1 MKNYDPNIYE
11 GTHTVKITLQQWEYK
26 GHIISHIDGNC
37 KGKNVLDFDF
47 ECENDFPDNDCQMKY
62 HEDGDYFTC
71 VLKDEKGNTLKCEG
85 DAQEM
90 NDMIVGVEII
100 DFCESNYES

>member
-1 MKNYDPNIYE
+1 MKNYDPNITR

-26 GHIISHIDGNC
+26 GHIIKRIGGNC
-37 KGKNVLDFDF
+37 KGRAILDCFDF
-47 ECENDFPDNDCQMKY
+47 ECEDEFPGNDCQMKY
-62 HEDGDYFTC
+62 HEDNDYFTC

-90 NDMIVGVEII
+90 SDMIVGIEII
-100 DFCESNYES
+100 DFSKE

>member
-1 MKNYDPNIYE
+1 
-11 GTHTVKITLQQWEYK
+11 
-26 GHIISHIDGNC
+26 
-37 KGKNVLDFDF
+37 
-47 ECENDFPDNDCQMKY
+47 MKY

-100 DFCESNYES
+100 DFCEE

>member
-37 KGKNVLDFDF
+37 KGKSVLDFDF
-47 ECENDFPDNDCQMKY
+47 ECENNFPDNDCQMKD

-100 DFCESNYES
+100 DFCEE

>member
-1 MKNYDPNIYE
+1 MKNYDPNITR

-26 GHIISHIDGNC
+26 GHIINRIGGNC
-37 KGKNVLDFDF
+37 KGRAILDFFDF
-47 ECENDFPDNDCQMKY
+47 ECEDDFPDNDCQMKY
-62 HEDGDYFTC
+62 HEDNDYFTC

-90 NDMIVGVEII
+90 NDMIVGIEII
-100 DFCESNYES
+100 DFCKE